1 MLGSKRIWIVGG
13 AGSLGSEI
21 RKIIDSKN
29 YRVLVTDMDV
39 DITDMDTVTSYC
51 DINRP
56 EVVINCAGMTDLK
69 ACEADMVKAFHV
81 NALGARN
88 LAIASRKVG
97 AKIIHIST
105 DDVFD
110 GVDGMELTEFDE
122 NHPLSVYGKSKK
134 AGENFVR
141 ELNPKHIIVRSSW
154 VYGVHGHNY
163 LSKLL
168 AAVKESKKIQVPNDQ
183 ISTPTSA
190 EELAKFILTLF
201 KTNEYGTFHASC
213 EGSCTRYEFAKT
225 ILEYT
230 GIKDV
235 EVEAVLSDRSSVLNA
250 AKCTVLRNL
259 MMEITGIY
267 KMPAWRD
274 ALKSYLKDHDMLKI
288 NE

>member
-13 AGSLGSEI
+13 AGSLGAEI
-21 RKIIDSKN
+21 RKLIDKTN

-39 DITDMDTVTSYC
+39 DITDMDMVTSYC

-56 EVVINCAGMTDLK
+56 EAVINCAGMTNLA
-69 ACEADMVKAFHV
+69 ACEADMVKAYHV

-88 LAIASRKVG
+88 LAIASRKVN

-110 GVDGMELTEFDE
+110 GIDGMELTEFDR
-122 NHPLSVYGKSKK
+122 NYPTSVYGKSKK

-141 ELNPKHIIVRSSW
+141 ELNPKHMIVRSSW
-154 VYGVHGHNY
+154 VYGIHGHNY
-163 LSKLL
+163 MSNLL
-168 AAVKESKKIQVPNDQ
+168 ETIKDCKKIKVPNDH

-190 EELAKFILTLF
+190 EELAKFILALLE
-201 KTNEYGTFHASC
+201 TNEYGTFHASC

-230 GIKDV
+230 GNQDI
-235 EVEAVLSDRSSVLNA
+235 EVEAVLSDRSNVLTA

-274 ALKSYLKDHDMLKI
+274 ALKAYLMSHNMYK
-288 NE
+288 N